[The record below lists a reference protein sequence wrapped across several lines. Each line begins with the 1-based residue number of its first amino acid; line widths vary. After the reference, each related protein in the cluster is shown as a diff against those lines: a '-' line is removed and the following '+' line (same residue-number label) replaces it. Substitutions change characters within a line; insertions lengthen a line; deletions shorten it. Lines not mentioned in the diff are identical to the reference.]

1 MNTEIIT
8 SILAAD
14 FAIVL
19 VYVAVRLSEICVKK
33 MIRESEED
41 YLIFKHDFDTY
52 MEVYVFCKRQV
63 ETERKLVEYAEK
75 YPHTDIFRDKV
86 LDLARWY
93 CFRSQYPEQF
103 MKEI

>member
-8 SILAAD
+8 SVLAVD

-33 MIRESEED
+33 MVRESEED
-41 YLIFKHDFDTY
+41 YWFFKHDFDTY
-52 MEVYVFCKRQV
+52 MEVYAFCKRQV

-75 YPHTDIFRDKV
+75 YPHTDEFRAKV
-86 LDLARWY
+86 LNLARWY
-93 CFRSQYPEQF
+93 CFRSQFPEQF
-103 MKEI
+103 MED